1 MLAGLCRQRC
11 VGSVILAAL
20 CRQRYVGSVM

>member
-1 MLAGLCRQRC
+1 MLAALYWQRY